1 LKILDATCMEG
12 CNPSHTPM
20 ESRLNLTKSVMA
32 PLVVAA
38 EYRSIVCALRYL
50 VHTRLDLAYVVGYVS
65 RFMEKPT
72 TDHLLAMK
80 RVLRYIV
87 GTVDLVC
94 HYGTKEGTSELIWP

>member
-1 LKILDATCMEG
+1 MCFEVSGAHKAG
-12 CNPSHTPM
+12 S
-20 ESRLNLTKSVMA
+20 
-32 PLVVAA
+32 
-38 EYRSIVCALRYL
+38 SICCW
-50 VHTRLDLAYVVGYVS
+50 YVS